1 MDGTNDV
8 RNALS
13 HVADVEER
21 VGHVFL
27 RPWFQGPL
35 TYEKTTV
42 AALDS
47 RQSFV
52 VRLNSTVAP
61 MRVSA
66 LLIKKYLP

>member
-1 MDGTNDV
+1 MDGTKDV

-13 HVADVEER
+13 HVADAEGR
-21 VGHVFL
+21 DGHVIL

-47 RQSFV
+47 SRQSFV
-52 VRLNSTVAP
+52 VRLNSTVTP
-61 MRVSA
+61 MSQHS
-66 LLIKKYLP
+66 